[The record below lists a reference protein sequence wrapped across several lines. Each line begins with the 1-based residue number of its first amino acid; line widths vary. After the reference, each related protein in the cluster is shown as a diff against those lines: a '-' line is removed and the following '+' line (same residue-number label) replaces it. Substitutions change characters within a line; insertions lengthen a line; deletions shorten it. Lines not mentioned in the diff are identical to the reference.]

1 MDRVT
6 AVFSL
11 SPFIGILACV
21 FVHVLV
27 ARTAPKLPRLHGI
40 AGGVLAGLG
49 VVAGMAAIFAG
60 RNAASMS
67 AADRWGAAGVWTLA
81 YLFLA
86 YSYGFGFFNL
96 GESARRV
103 RLLIELHAAGEQGMT
118 LGQVL
123 TAYNARMIVE
133 ARLQRLLSA
142 GQIVERGGR
151 YFMKRPWMLRVAKIL
166 VLLKRLFLGRES
178 EFDGKRTASCPP
190 DGSGRG
196 SLESRS

>member
-1 MDRVT
+1 MDLVT

-40 AGGVLAGLG
+40 VGSILAGLG

-67 AADRWGAAGVWTLA
+67 AADRGGAAGVWTLT

-103 RLLIELHAAGEQGMT
+103 RLLIELHVAGDQGMT
-118 LGQVL
+118 LEQIL
-123 TAYNARMIVE
+123 TAYNARMIVR

-151 YFMKRPWMLRVAKIL
+151 YFIKRPWMLCVAKGL

-178 EFDGKRTASCPP
+178 EFGCKGTTACLP
-190 DGSGRG
+190 DRSGRD
-196 SLESRS
+196 SVESRS